1 MESNDFM
8 KFDLPKEFSSTI
20 KVLGVGGGG
29 SNAVNHMF
37 NSGIRGVDFL
47 VCNTDQQA
55 LDSSP
60 VPLKV
65 QLGVTLTDGKG
76 AGSKPEMGKNAAIEN
91 LDEIKEVLSQ
101 NTDMVFITAGMG
113 GGTGTGAAPVIGQ
126 AAKELGIL
134 TVGIVT
140 IPFSFEGKK
149 RRKQASEGLAAM
161 RDAVDTLLVISN
173 DKLFEVYGKLNLR
186 EAFSKADDVL
196 AIGARGI
203 AEMISVGGLINVDMN
218 DVRTVMCDSGV
229 AVMGNASAEGE
240 DKAKRAVEAALESP
254 LLNDNNIQGAKD
266 VLLNITVGNED
277 VPMED
282 FQEIVEYIQ
291 DEAGE
296 DANVIWGYVVDESLG
311 DKIGVTVIA
320 TGFQATEDLTITQKK
335 EEAKRVNLE
344 DKAVE
349 IRDTMKSPTQETTAE
364 PYLKANEYVQETPQ
378 INVSENVTKID
389 EVEEK
394 VVTNLDDE
402 VTEPTTE
409 QPNLFG
415 NDTLENDQS
424 FTFEFDETKENK
436 MESPS
441 IQSIPNESSQPNKVY
456 LHLDDEAE
464 VDTEEVEA
472 SNEAPRAEEKISAP
486 AREIPNQPMVEE
498 LTPEQRQAILDDRL
512 KKIQDLK
519 RRLGAPGEMSELE
532 KNPAIERSKFKFN
545 FNLGKKHSEEKVSRF
560 SIDSNNKLNTNN
572 SFLHDNVD

>member
-1 MESNDFM
+1 MENNSFM
-8 KFDLPKEFSSTI
+8 KFDLPKEFASTI

-29 SNAVNHMF
+29 SNAVNHMY
-37 NSGIRGVDFL
+37 NSGIRGVDFI
-47 VCNTDQQA
+47 VCNTDSQS

-60 VPLKV
+60 VPMKV
-65 QLGVTLTDGKG
+65 QLGTTLTDGKG
-76 AGSKPEMGKNAAIEN
+76 AGSLPEVGKNAAIEN
-91 LDEIKEVLSQ
+91 LDELKDVLLQ

-113 GGTGTGAAPVIGQ
+113 GGTGTGAAPVIGK

-140 IPFSFEGKK
+140 IPFTFEGKK

-229 AVMGNASAEGE
+229 AVMGNATAEGE

-282 FQEIVEYIQ
+282 FQQIVDYIQ

-311 DKIGVTVIA
+311 DKIGVTVMA
-320 TGFQATEDLTITQKK
+320 TGFDATSDLSVAPKK
-335 EEAKRVNLE
+335 EEPKRVSLDETAIPITNT
-344 DKAVE
+344 
-349 IRDTMKSPTQETTAE
+349 ISSPTQINEPYMKQPEPIQTEPVAEVNQKSVEVKEEVKHNLDDDTTVEGTTTIQQASIFDNEAQVPVTPKPIEFTEPKTHSAE
-364 PYLKANEYVQETPQ
+364 PEL
-378 INVSENVTKID
+378 ENK
-389 EVEEK
+389 K
-394 VVTNLDDE
+394 VYINLDDE
-402 VTEPTTE
+402 AQAEVEVEDAPVSEHVNNTIRPQEKVVHT
-409 QPNLFG
+409 
-415 NDTLENDQS
+415 
-424 FTFEFDETKENK
+424 
-436 MESPS
+436 M
-441 IQSIPNESSQPNKVY
+441 PNEPQ
-456 LHLDDEAE
+456 
-464 VDTEEVEA
+464 
-472 SNEAPRAEEKISAP
+472 
-486 AREIPNQPMVEE
+486 VEE
-498 LTPEQRQAILDDRL
+498 LTAEQRQAILEDRI
-512 KKIQDLK
+512 KRIQDHK
-519 RRLGAPGEMSELE
+519 TRLGAPGEMSELE
-532 KNPAIERSKFKFN
+532 KNPAIERSSFKFKFN
-545 FNLGKKHSEEKVSRF
+545 IGKKHSEEPVSRF
-560 SIDSNNKLNTNN
+560 SVDNNNRLNTNN